1 MKKIFLFLITAATI
15 TACSSSKNGFELSGN
30 LINANDGK
38 VVLKEMRINNLET
51 VDTIQLDDSG
61 NFYYSS
67 ELEIPNFFL
76 LEKDPA
82 NYITLIIH
90 PGEKISIEAEAN
102 NMMED
107 YSIKGSADSKLLKE
121 YTGRLM
127 SAIKKIKGLNQTYRD
142 SLQSPNISSIM
153 EDLDKKSK
161 VIGDEIRVYTI
172 SFIEENTES
181 LASLMALYQQLAP
194 QQYIL
199 DPMTDIE
206 YYKLVDS
213 TLYSLYPQ
221 SEPVMTLHKHVSD
234 LKERKKIADYRN
246 SYIGIGSTP
255 PDITLPNPDGDTL
268 RLSSLKGQ
276 IVLLD
281 FWAAWCSPCRME
293 NPNIVSNY
301 KKFHN
306 KGFEIFQVSLD
317 RTKENWTAGIK
328 DDQLGDWL
336 HVSDLKYW
344 QSSVVSLYNIEGIP
358 ASFLLDRDGKVIAKN
373 LRGKALEEKLTEVF
387 QE

>member
-30 LINANDGK
+30 LKNANDGK
-38 VVLKEMRINNLET
+38 VVLKEMRTNNMET
-51 VDTIQLDDSG
+51 VDTVQLDDSG
-61 NFYYSS
+61 NFYFSG

-76 LEKDPA
+76 LEKDQA

-127 SAIKKIKGLNQTYRD
+127 SAINEMIGLNQIYRD

-161 VIGDEIRVYTI
+161 EIGDEIRVYTI
-172 SFIEENTES
+172 SFIEENPES

-221 SEPVMTLHKHVSD
+221 SEPED
-234 LKERKKIADYRN
+234 
-246 SYIGIGSTP
+246 
-255 PDITLPNPDGDTL
+255 
-268 RLSSLKGQ
+268 SS
-276 IVLLD
+276 
-281 FWAAWCSPCRME
+281 
-293 NPNIVSNY
+293 
-301 KKFHN
+301 
-306 KGFEIFQVSLD
+306 
-317 RTKENWTAGIK
+317 
-328 DDQLGDWL
+328 
-336 HVSDLKYW
+336 
-344 QSSVVSLYNIEGIP
+344 
-358 ASFLLDRDGKVIAKN
+358 
-373 LRGKALEEKLTEVF
+373 
-387 QE
+387 